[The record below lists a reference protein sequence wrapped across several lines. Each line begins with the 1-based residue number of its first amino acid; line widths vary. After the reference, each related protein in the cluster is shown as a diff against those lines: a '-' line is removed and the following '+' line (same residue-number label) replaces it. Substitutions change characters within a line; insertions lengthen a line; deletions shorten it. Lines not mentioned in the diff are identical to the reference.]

1 MAFAFWLQPDDRTV
15 IQPEP
20 SSLRLLL
27 RYLQPFSSPD
37 TSYTLVVDQ
46 PPSSLNSAVIRR
58 YRYPPNRT
66 ASLMM
71 SFVSDSSSSR
81 DFRTRRCVALGWL
94 STIQALRS
102 DTAGNTRC
110 TRSTHSR
117 RREGLRSFPRPLLS
131 GSACPGQDRQPFASA
146 GRFPALAS

>member
-1 MAFAFWLQPDDRTV
+1 MIEPSFSQSLPLFGCFFGTFSPSRRQMRSTRLWFTCH
-15 IQPEP
+15 P
-20 SSLRLLL
+20 SSL
-27 RYLQPFSSPD
+27 S
-37 TSYTLVVDQ
+37 
-46 PPSSLNSAVIRR
+46 SAVIRR
-58 YRYPPNRT
+58 YPYLPNRT

-110 TRSTHSR
+110 TRSTHLR

-131 GSACPGQDRQPFASA
+131 GSAYPGQDRQPFASA
-146 GRFPALAS
+146 VRFPAPAS